1 MSGRNIIP
9 RELSDSIRQ
18 CLGRKVKL
26 TLKVLVKVET
36 KGDKTENRVLAFAS
50 CRLFVLTAKV
60 PTRVDQHFHY
70 LDIQAI
76 ESRKPNQLCL
86 TVCDRVYTYYTTN
99 DEQSSHE
106 VDTMVLNLGTAL
118 KNIFPAAPLTHIIR
132 KVDVQPPKRLSQLE
146 DLERATLGG
155 TRDMGPCG
163 GFSTQYMC
171 MCDYHA
177 LPYREEVAW
186 DVDTI
191 YLSHDTRELYLHDFD
206 YLDQKDLI
214 PIISALEYNTWFR
227 KLRASHSK
235 LSHEAIER
243 ILHVVSKSLSLEEL
257 YLDNIG
263 AKAEFANKLSLA
275 LLSNSS
281 IPLQKLDLSHNPLE
295 DKGLTS
301 LCGLVAKLAPSSC
314 GAVHISNPIGR
325 QAKGLCHLNLSYCGL
340 TSKGVNMLSHSLSVN
355 KYMGQTLTFL
365 SLAGNSLRDDV
376 NNLYNFLAQPNV
388 LKSLDL
394 SGTEC
399 AIDAVFGALL
409 RGCTSSLAHLNIS
422 RNGFGSKKTREMLP
436 SFKQYFT
443 STLALKSLNLSSC
456 KLPADALKNVLLGLA
471 CNENI
476 SEVELDLSSNQ
487 LGTTGAQILESCIH
501 GVRCL
506 SALDISDNGLEAQL
520 GPVVSAISKNKSIHK
535 LTIGRN
541 LHSIKSKYVFH
552 VMEAVVHMIQ
562 EEDCVLESLSFS
574 DSRLKTELHNL
585 LNALGSNHCLQS
597 LDISGNYMGDS
608 GARLLAKALQINSK
622 LQYISYDRNNVTL
635 LGYSD
640 IAYALQSNHSV
651 KFMPFPVHDAMLCM
665 KTAPERTENIMRRI
679 QDTLYRNVS
688 PIKYSNGQAF
698 RLQQGFLLSSTQQ
711 QVDRLVLQTGEV
723 LRALKRQGGEGATN
737 NLQYVDGLIGDA
749 DNSKQL
755 ISHLHDVVIRR
766 DELGNPIETKLH
778 QLSTDLHNVIT
789 NYLQDT
795 VESMVR
801 CAQDKC
807 PNVLAEEKVVDDIR
821 AACLSKSQLPGQ
833 LVEQAIAEQAGS
845 VLLNKV
851 NEVNLAVASTVSDR
865 VIDEVVDSLSKA
877 YKSLQ
882 SGEGGTRKRAST
894 GAEMGS
900 RERGSS
906 ESSSRS
912 ERSDTVSQGDD
923 TSQKSDPSPLATPQL
938 ASKRKSLHGRKL
950 RPQSV
955 VERNALE
962 EAINLFAMT
971 TDEGSVRKLEP
982 CYQEY
987 SDEDEDTSGCVERSK
1002 SFLYTKHER
1011 DRDILLEERDTGEI
1025 VLKEEVE
1032 EEVKGGK
1039 SDLNKEV
1046 GKCCASLDLPVIQT
1060 STLSCG
1066 AANSRKFS
1074 SGDIAGLSDDDT
1086 LDPVSSIPS
1095 SLSVTTKHDL
1105 AESLDSVSELPSSC
1119 GQLQHLGKARPKRV
1133 KTRAP
1138 TRPMGRAEVVEEDHD
1153 ISEGVD
1159 TFFRPGSSTPTTP
1172 LISPDS
1178 ENSPRLLKYESMSSV
1193 DSSPH
1198 TGGGPT
1204 GSERGSMESLT
1215 RSDPLARS
1223 ESDIVHRQRIRSR
1236 DTEEEDEEDEK
1247 AEEEEEPVKERE
1259 EKSRSVSS
1267 LIGKL
1272 ASEAALKRSPDMN
1285 MRKASTSSSVSIS
1298 VMEADKNRN
1307 DEEGKEDS
1315 PPRRMT
1321 GVAKYGMGIGGNIL
1335 AEMKARQ
1342 EKRISVIPKDDDKD
1356 KEERRDASSGKLL
1369 TAVKLRST
1377 GLADSLKSPT
1387 NGYPRGSGAGKSPP
1401 SNRDSSLETGQSPS
1415 TKPVIAALKLRLP
1428 PPLAPKPR
1436 PKSMMGVDVTTGDY
1450 ESSDAPE
1457 EEGNGTPQRSV
1468 RELAAS
1474 LNKGGSGGAEDKK
1487 KSSSLPRNSPA
1498 PAQNA
1503 VKGERESGAIKT
1515 ADIVKGIKMI
1525 KKKKKRAQEL
1535 KESCIDAEEKT
1546 DELDGSRAALLQRQT
1561 SHKHV
1566 LTNDLSI
1573 EDVVNV

>member
-955 VERNALE
+955 V
-962 EAINLFAMT
+962 
-971 TDEGSVRKLEP
+971 
-982 CYQEY
+982 
-987 SDEDEDTSGCVERSK
+987 
-1002 SFLYTKHER
+1002 
-1011 DRDILLEERDTGEI
+1011 
-1025 VLKEEVE
+1025 
-1032 EEVKGGK
+1032 
-1039 SDLNKEV
+1039 
-1046 GKCCASLDLPVIQT
+1046 
-1060 STLSCG
+1060 
-1066 AANSRKFS
+1066 
-1074 SGDIAGLSDDDT
+1074 
-1086 LDPVSSIPS
+1086 
-1095 SLSVTTKHDL
+1095 

>member
-955 VERNALE
+955 V
-962 EAINLFAMT
+962 
-971 TDEGSVRKLEP
+971 
-982 CYQEY
+982 
-987 SDEDEDTSGCVERSK
+987 
-1002 SFLYTKHER
+1002 
-1011 DRDILLEERDTGEI
+1011 
-1025 VLKEEVE
+1025 
-1032 EEVKGGK
+1032 
-1039 SDLNKEV
+1039 
-1046 GKCCASLDLPVIQT
+1046 
-1060 STLSCG
+1060 
-1066 AANSRKFS
+1066 
-1074 SGDIAGLSDDDT
+1074 
-1086 LDPVSSIPS
+1086 
-1095 SLSVTTKHDL
+1095 

-1298 VMEADKNRN
+1298 VMEDKNRN

-1503 VKGERESGAIKT
+1503 GVTPELLIIL
-1515 ADIVKGIKMI
+1515 D
-1525 KKKKKRAQEL
+1525 KRRSTQITNQLEEL

>member
-923 TSQKSDPSPLATPQL
+923 TSQKSDPSPLKLEYLNLATPQL

-955 VERNALE
+955 V
-962 EAINLFAMT
+962 
-971 TDEGSVRKLEP
+971 
-982 CYQEY
+982 
-987 SDEDEDTSGCVERSK
+987 
-1002 SFLYTKHER
+1002 
-1011 DRDILLEERDTGEI
+1011 
-1025 VLKEEVE
+1025 
-1032 EEVKGGK
+1032 
-1039 SDLNKEV
+1039 
-1046 GKCCASLDLPVIQT
+1046 
-1060 STLSCG
+1060 
-1066 AANSRKFS
+1066 
-1074 SGDIAGLSDDDT
+1074 
-1086 LDPVSSIPS
+1086 
-1095 SLSVTTKHDL
+1095 
-1105 AESLDSVSELPSSC
+1105 DSVSELPSSC

>member
-1 MSGRNIIP
+1 MQSYDMDCL
-9 RELSDSIRQ
+9 ELRVVKDSIRQ

-36 KGDKTENRVLAFAS
+36 RGDKTDNRVLAFAS

-70 LDIQAI
+70 LDIQGI

-86 TVCDRVYTYYTTN
+86 TVCDRVYTYYTTHEEN
-99 DEQSSHE
+99 SSHE
-106 VDTMVLNLGTAL
+106 VDTMVLSLGTAL
-118 KNIFPAAPLTHIIR
+118 KNIFPAVPLTHIIR
-132 KVDVQPPKRLSQLE
+132 KVDIQPPKRMQQLE
-146 DLERATLGG
+146 ELERATLGG

-206 YLDQKDLI
+206 YLEQKGMDSNRDLI

-243 ILHVVSKSLSLEEL
+243 ILHVVSKSLSLEEI

-275 LLSNSS
+275 LLSNSN

-295 DKGLTS
+295 DKGLNN
-301 LCGLVAKLAPSSC
+301 LCGLVAKLSPVAG
-314 GAVHISNPIGR
+314 GAIHISNPIGR
-325 QAKGLCHLNLSYCGL
+325 QAKGLSHLNLSQCGL
-340 TSKGVNMLSHSLSVN
+340 TGKGVNMLAHSLSVN
-355 KYMGQTLTFL
+355 KYMCQTLTFL

-376 NNLYNFLAQPNV
+376 NNLYNFLAQPNT
-388 LKSLDL
+388 LKTLDL
-394 SGTEC
+394 SATEC

-409 RGCTSSLAHLNIS
+409 RGCTSSLAHLILS
-422 RNGFGSKKTREMLP
+422 RNSFGSKKTREMLP

-443 STLALKSLNLSSC
+443 STLALKTLTLSQC

-476 SEVELDLSSNQ
+476 SEVDLDLSSNQ
-487 LGTTGAQILESCIH
+487 LSATGAQILESCIH

-506 SALDISDNGLEAQL
+506 SALDISDNGLETQL
-520 GPVVSAISKNKSIHK
+520 GPVVAAISKNKSIKK
-535 LTIGRN
+535 LNIGRN
-541 LHSIKSKYVFH
+541 LNNIKSKHVYH
-552 VMEAVVHMIQ
+552 VMESVVQMIQ
-562 EEDCVLESLSFS
+562 EEDCVLESLSIN
-574 DSRLKTELHNL
+574 DSRLKTDLHNL

-635 LGYSD
+635 QGYSD
-640 IAYALQSNHSV
+640 IAYALQSNYSV

-688 PIKYSNGQAF
+688 PMKYSNGQAF

-723 LRALKRQGGEGATN
+723 VRTLKRSGSDFGGSN
-737 NLQYVDGLIGDA
+737 SLQWAEGLITDA
-749 DNSKQL
+749 DSSKQL
-755 ISHLHDVVIRR
+755 ITHLHDVVLRR
-766 DELGNPIETKLH
+766 DEAGNPIETKLH
-778 QLSTDLHNVIT
+778 QLSTDLHAVIT

-801 CAQDKC
+801 SAQDKC
-807 PNVLAEEKVVDDIR
+807 PNVLSEEKVVNDVR
-821 AACLSKSQLPGQ
+821 AACLAKSQLSYD
-833 LVEQAIAEQAGS
+833 LVESAIVEQAGS
-845 VLLNKV
+845 VILNKV
-851 NEVNLAVASTVSDR
+851 NEVNLAIASTVSDR
-865 VIDEVVDSLSKA
+865 VIDEVVESLSKTC
-877 YKSLQ
+877 KNLQ
-882 SGEGGTRKRAST
+882 SGEAPRKRAST
-894 GAEMGS
+894 GTEMGS

-923 TSQKSDPSPLATPQL
+923 TTSQKSDPSPLATPQL

-955 VERNALE
+955 VGDF
-962 EAINLFAMT
+962 IGW
-971 TDEGSVRKLEP
+971 TDVDRSESTSSTQSVIGSPK
-982 CYQEY
+982 
-987 SDEDEDTSGCVERSK
+987 DK
-1002 SFLYTKHER
+1002 
-1011 DRDILLEERDTGEI
+1011 
-1025 VLKEEVE
+1025 
-1032 EEVKGGK
+1032 
-1039 SDLNKEV
+1039 
-1046 GKCCASLDLPVIQT
+1046 
-1060 STLSCG
+1060 
-1066 AANSRKFS
+1066 
-1074 SGDIAGLSDDDT
+1074 
-1086 LDPVSSIPS
+1086 
-1095 SLSVTTKHDL
+1095 

-1119 GQLQHLGKARPKRV
+1119 GQLQHLGKARPRRV

-1138 TRPMGRAEVVEEDHD
+1138 TRPMGRADLVEEDHD

-1178 ENSPRLLKYESMSSV
+1178 ENSPRLLKYGSTSSV
-1193 DSSPH
+1193 ESSPH
-1198 TGGGPT
+1198 TGGART
-1204 GSERGSMESLT
+1204 GSERGSIESLT
-1215 RSDPLARS
+1215 RSDSLARS
-1223 ESDIVHRQRIRSR
+1223 ESDVTRDSPRPRTKSR
-1236 DTEEEDEEDEK
+1236 DTEDDDD
-1247 AEEEEEPVKERE
+1247 EEEEQSIE
-1259 EKSRSVSS
+1259 EKSSRSVTS

-1272 ASEAALKRSPDMN
+1272 ASEGVLKRSPDISA
-1285 MRKASTSSSVSIS
+1285 RKASTSSNISSID
-1298 VMEADKNRN
+1298 DKSRS
-1307 DEEGKEDS
+1307 EEDGKEDS
-1315 PPRRMT
+1315 PPRKMT
-1321 GVAKYGMGIGGNIL
+1321 GLPKIGIGIGGNIL
-1335 AEMKARQ
+1335 AEMKMMQ
-1342 EKRISVIPKDDDKD
+1342 EKRTSFLP
-1356 KEERRDASSGKLL
+1356 KEEDRDREEKKENPSSSLL
-1369 TAVKLRST
+1369 AGVRLRST

-1387 NGYPRGSGAGKSPP
+1387 NGFPRGSGGNKSPNC
-1401 SNRDSSLETGQSPS
+1401 NRDSCIDTTGLSPN
-1415 TKPVIAALKLRLP
+1415 TKPVITALKPKPP

-1436 PKSMMGVDVTTGDY
+1436 PKSVIGGDHR
-1450 ESSDAPE
+1450 SGMAPE
-1457 EEGNGTPQRSV
+1457 LLVIFDKRRSTLTSNQLEELEETWV
-1468 RELAAS
+1468 
-1474 LNKGGSGGAEDKK
+1474 D
-1487 KSSSLPRNSPA
+1487 
-1498 PAQNA
+1498 
-1503 VKGERESGAIKT
+1503 GERDGDSISGPP
-1515 ADIVKGIKMI
+1515 
-1525 KKKKKRAQEL
+1525 L
-1535 KESCIDAEEKT
+1535 H
-1546 DELDGSRAALLQRQT
+1546 RQT

-1566 LTNDLSI
+1566 LNTDLAL

>member
-1 MSGRNIIP
+1 MTGRNIIT

-70 LDIQAI
+70 LDIQGI
-76 ESRKPNQLCL
+76 ESRRPNQLCL
-86 TVCDRVYTYYTTN
+86 TVCDRVYTYYTTHEEN
-99 DEQSSHE
+99 SSHE
-106 VDTMVLNLGTAL
+106 VDTMVLSLSTAL
-118 KNIFPAAPLTHIIR
+118 KNIFPAVPLTHIIR
-132 KVDVQPPKRLSQLE
+132 KVDIQPSKRMLQLE
-146 DLERATLGG
+146 ELERATLGG

-206 YLDQKDLI
+206 YLEQKDLI

-227 KLRASHSK
+227 KLRCSHSK

-243 ILHVVSKSLSLEEL
+243 ILHVVSKSLSIEEL

-275 LLSNSS
+275 LLSNSN
-281 IPLQKLDLSHNPLE
+281 IPLQKLDISHNPLE
-295 DKGLTS
+295 DK
-301 LCGLVAKLAPSSC
+301 

-325 QAKGLCHLNLSYCGL
+325 QAKGLSHLNLSHCGL
-340 TSKGVNMLSHSLSVN
+340 TGKGVNMLAHSLSVN
-355 KYMGQTLTFL
+355 KYMCQTLTFL
-365 SLAGNSLRDDV
+365 SLGGNSLRDDI
-376 NNLYNFLAQPNV
+376 NNLYNFLAQPNA
-388 LKSLDL
+388 LKTLDL
-394 SGTEC
+394 SATEC

-409 RGCTSSLAHLNIS
+409 RGCTSSLSHLNLS
-422 RNGFGSKKTREMLP
+422 RNSFGSKKTREMLP

-443 STLALKSLNLSSC
+443 STLALKSLTLSHC

-487 LGTTGAQILESCIH
+487 LGGTGAQILESCIH

-506 SALDISDNGLEAQL
+506 SALDISDNGLESQL
-520 GPVVSAISKNKSIHK
+520 GPVVDAISKNKSIKK
-535 LTIGRN
+535 LDLGRN
-541 LHSIKSKYVFH
+541 LINIKSKH
-552 VMEAVVHMIQ
+552 VYPVVESIVKMIQ
-562 EEDCVLESLSFS
+562 EEDCVLESLSIN
-574 DSRLKTELHNL
+574 DSRLKTDLHNL
-585 LNALGSNHCLQS
+585 LNALGSNHCLRN

-635 LGYSD
+635 QGYSD
-640 IAYALQSNHSV
+640 IAYALQSNYSV
-651 KFMPFPVHDAMLCM
+651 KFMPFPVHDCMLCM
-665 KTAPERTENIMRRI
+665 KTAPERTENLMRRI
-679 QDTLYRNVS
+679 QDTLFRNVS
-688 PIKYSNGQAF
+688 PMKYSNGQAF

-723 LRALKRQGGEGATN
+723 VRTLRRSGMEYGGSN
-737 NLQYVDGLIGDA
+737 SLQWAEGLISDA

-755 ISHLHDVVIRR
+755 ISHLHDVVLRR
-766 DELGNPIETKLH
+766 DEAGNPIETKLH
-778 QLSTDLHNVIT
+778 QISSDLHAVIT

-801 CAQDKC
+801 SAQDKC
-807 PNVLAEEKVVDDIR
+807 PNVLSEEKVVDDVR
-821 AACLSKSQLPGQ
+821 AACMAKSQLSSQ
-833 LVEQAIAEQAGS
+833 LVETAIVEQAGS
-845 VLLNKV
+845 VILNKV
-851 NEVNLAVASTVSDR
+851 NEVNLAIASTVSDR
-865 VIDEVVDSLSKA
+865 VIDEVVDSLSKTC
-877 YKSLQ
+877 KNLQ
-882 SGEGGTRKRAST
+882 SGEGHRKRAST
-894 GAEMGS
+894 GTEMGS

-923 TSQKSDPSPLATPQL
+923 TTSQKSDPSPLATPQL

-955 VERNALE
+955 VDYAEANADSRRGSVNRHSAESILNE
-962 EAINLFAMT
+962 DCNDSSCILNSSYINLEFHS
-971 TDEGSVRKLEP
+971 EN
-982 CYQEY
+982 Y
-987 SDEDEDTSGCVERSK
+987 SWNDDSDVFLSIHEAATLPVGCRGFE
-1002 SFLYTKHER
+1002 F
-1011 DRDILLEERDTGEI
+1011 
-1025 VLKEEVE
+1025 KE
-1032 EEVKGGK
+1032 
-1039 SDLNKEV
+1039 KEV
-1046 GKCCASLDLPVIQT
+1046 HEEK
-1060 STLSCG
+1060 STLVM
-1066 AANSRKFS
+1066 RE
-1074 SGDIAGLSDDDT
+1074 
-1086 LDPVSSIPS
+1086 
-1095 SLSVTTKHDL
+1095 

-1119 GQLQHLGKARPKRV
+1119 GQLQHLGKARPRRV

-1138 TRPMGRAEVVEEDHD
+1138 TRPMGRADLVEEDHD

-1178 ENSPRLLKYESMSSV
+1178 ENSLICSPRLLKYGSTSSV
-1193 DSSPH
+1193 ESSPH
-1198 TGGGPT
+1198 TGGART
-1204 GSERGSMESLT
+1204 GSERGSIESLT
-1215 RSDPLARS
+1215 RSDSLARS
-1223 ESDIVHRQRIRSR
+1223 ESDVTRDSPRPRTKSR
-1236 DTEEEDEEDEK
+1236 DTEEEDEE
-1247 AEEEEEPVKERE
+1247 EEEEQSTCIE

-1272 ASEAALKRSPDMN
+1272 ANEAVLKRSPDMSA
-1285 MRKASTSSSVSIS
+1285 RKASTSSNISSID
-1298 VMEADKNRN
+1298 DKSRC
-1307 DEEGKEDS
+1307 DEDSKEDS
-1315 PPRRMT
+1315 PPRKMA
-1321 GVAKYGMGIGGNIL
+1321 GLPKFGMGIGGNIL
-1335 AEMKARQ
+1335 AEMKMMQ
-1342 EKRISVIPKDDDKD
+1342 EKRTSVLNKVGTDLEDDRDREEGR
-1356 KEERRDASSGKLL
+1356 KENPSGGLL
-1369 TAVKLRST
+1369 AGVRLRST

-1387 NGYPRGSGAGKSPP
+1387 NGFPRGSGGSKSPNF
-1401 SNRDSSLETGQSPS
+1401 NRDSCIDTTGPSPN
-1415 TKPVIAALKLRLP
+1415 TKPVITALKPKPP

-1436 PKSMMGVDVTTGDY
+1436 PKSAIGGDRMSGEY
-1450 ESSDAPE
+1450 ESGDGGEEDGPSSAPV
-1457 EEGNGTPQRSV
+1457 RSV
-1468 RELAAS
+1468 REMAAHLAR
-1474 LNKGGSGGAEDKK
+1474 GSVGEESTDVKVRGKSEAEKTRSTVNGIRKIVKK
-1487 KSSSLPRNSPA
+1487 KTHKLKELEETLVDGEHGTASSSGPPLH
-1498 PAQNA
+1498 
-1503 VKGERESGAIKT
+1503 
-1515 ADIVKGIKMI
+1515 
-1525 KKKKKRAQEL
+1525 
-1535 KESCIDAEEKT
+1535 
-1546 DELDGSRAALLQRQT
+1546 RQT

-1566 LTNDLSI
+1566 LTTDLAL

>member
-1 MSGRNIIP
+1 MDCQPLTVLN
-9 RELSDSIRQ
+9 DSIRQ

-36 KGDKTENRVLAFAS
+36 RGDKTDNRVLAFAS

-70 LDIQAI
+70 LDIQGI

-86 TVCDRVYTYYTTN
+86 TVCDRVYTYYTTHEEN
-99 DEQSSHE
+99 SSHE
-106 VDTMVLNLGTAL
+106 VDTMVLSLGTAL
-118 KNIFPAAPLTHIIR
+118 KNIFPAVPLVHIIR
-132 KVDVQPPKRLSQLE
+132 KVDIQPLKRIQQLE
-146 DLERATLGG
+146 ELERATLGG

-206 YLDQKDLI
+206 YLEQKDLI

-243 ILHVVSKSLSLEEL
+243 ILHVVSKSLSLEEV

-275 LLSNSS
+275 LLSNSN

-295 DKGLTS
+295 DKG
-301 LCGLVAKLAPSSC
+301 AI
-314 GAVHISNPIGR
+314 HISNPIGR
-325 QAKGLCHLNLSYCGL
+325 QAKGLSHLNLSHCGL
-340 TSKGVNMLSHSLSVN
+340 TGKGVNMLAHSLSVN
-355 KYMGQTLTFL
+355 KYMCQTLTFL

-376 NNLYNFLAQPNV
+376 NNLYNFLAQPNA
-388 LKSLDL
+388 LKTLDL
-394 SGTEC
+394 SATEC

-409 RGCTSSLAHLNIS
+409 RGCTSSLANLILS
-422 RNGFGSKKTREMLP
+422 RNSFGSKKTREMLP

-443 STLALKSLNLSSC
+443 STLALKTLTLSQC

-476 SEVELDLSSNQ
+476 SEVDLDLSSNQ
-487 LGTTGAQILESCIH
+487 LSATGAQILESCIH

-506 SALDISDNGLEAQL
+506 AALDISDNGLETQL
-520 GPVVSAISKNKSIHK
+520 GPVVAAISKNKSIKK
-535 LTIGRN
+535 LNIGRN
-541 LHSIKSKYVFH
+541 LNNIKSKHVYH
-552 VMEAVVHMIQ
+552 VMESVVQMIQ
-562 EEDCVLESLSFS
+562 EEDCVLESLSIN
-574 DSRLKTELHNL
+574 DSRLKTDLHNL

-597 LDISGNYMGDS
+597 LDISGNYMSDS

-635 LGYSD
+635 QGYSD
-640 IAYALQSNHSV
+640 IAYALQSNYSV

-688 PIKYSNGQAF
+688 PMKYSNGQAF

-723 LRALKRQGGEGATN
+723 VRTIRRSGSDLGGSNSIQWAE
-737 NLQYVDGLIGDA
+737 GLITDA
-749 DNSKQL
+749 DSSKQL
-755 ISHLHDVVIRR
+755 ITHLHDVVLRR
-766 DELGNPIETKLH
+766 DEAGNPIETKLH
-778 QLSTDLHNVIT
+778 QLSADLHAVIT

-801 CAQDKC
+801 SAQDKC
-807 PNVLAEEKVVDDIR
+807 PNVLSEEKVVNDVR
-821 AACLSKSQLPGQ
+821 AACLAKSQLSSE
-833 LVEQAIAEQAGS
+833 LVESAIVEQAGS
-845 VLLNKV
+845 VILNKV
-851 NEVNLAVASTVSDR
+851 NEVNLAIASTVSDR
-865 VIDEVVDSLSKA
+865 VIDEVVESLSKTC
-877 YKSLQ
+877 KNLQ
-882 SGEGGTRKRAST
+882 SGEGPRKRAST
-894 GAEMGS
+894 GTEMGS

-923 TSQKSDPSPLATPQL
+923 TTSQKSDPSPLKLEYLNLATPQL

-955 VERNALE
+955 VDYAEVHAALQQVLVSHHSAE
-962 EAINLFAMT
+962 NFLKVGVISDSIDTM
-971 TDEGSVRKLEP
+971 GSSSECL
-982 CYQEY
+982 
-987 SDEDEDTSGCVERSK
+987 
-1002 SFLYTKHER
+1002 
-1011 DRDILLEERDTGEI
+1011 
-1025 VLKEEVE
+1025 EVE
-1032 EEVKGGK
+1032 ESEFQFEDV
-1039 SDLNKEV
+1039 DLLLPRPQ
-1046 GKCCASLDLPVIQT
+1046 ASPLICNNTSWDLQQNFLT
-1060 STLSCG
+1060 ME
-1066 AANSRKFS
+1066 
-1074 SGDIAGLSDDDT
+1074 
-1086 LDPVSSIPS
+1086 
-1095 SLSVTTKHDL
+1095 

-1119 GQLQHLGKARPKRV
+1119 GQLQHLGKARPRRV

-1138 TRPMGRAEVVEEDHD
+1138 TRPMGRADLVEEDHD

-1178 ENSPRLLKYESMSSV
+1178 ENSPRLLKYGSTSSV
-1193 DSSPH
+1193 ESSPH
-1198 TGGGPT
+1198 TGGGRT
-1204 GSERGSMESLT
+1204 GSERGSIESLT
-1215 RSDPLARS
+1215 RSDSLARS
-1223 ESDIVHRQRIRSR
+1223 ESDVTRDSPRPRTKSR
-1236 DTEEEDEEDEK
+1236 DTEEEDEE
-1247 AEEEEEPVKERE
+1247 EEEEQSME
-1259 EKSRSVSS
+1259 EKSSRSVSS

-1272 ASEAALKRSPDMN
+1272 ASEGVLKRSPDMSA
-1285 MRKASTSSSVSIS
+1285 RKASTSSNIS
-1298 VMEADKNRN
+1298 SMDDKSRS
-1307 DEEGKEDS
+1307 EEDCKEDS
-1315 PPRRMT
+1315 PPRKMAGLPKI
-1321 GVAKYGMGIGGNIL
+1321 GVGIGGNIL
-1335 AEMKARQ
+1335 AEMKMMQ
-1342 EKRISVIPKDDDKD
+1342 EKRTSFLPKDDDRD
-1356 KEERRDASSGKLL
+1356 KEEKKDNPSSSLLAS
-1369 TAVKLRST
+1369 VRLRST

-1387 NGYPRGSGAGKSPP
+1387 NGFPRGSSGNKSPNC
-1401 SNRDSSLETGQSPS
+1401 NRDSC
-1415 TKPVIAALKLRLP
+1415 I
-1428 PPLAPKPR
+1428 
-1436 PKSMMGVDVTTGDY
+1436 DTTGM
-1450 ESSDAPE
+1450 APE
-1457 EEGNGTPQRSV
+1457 LLVIFDKRRSTLSNKELEELEETWVDGEQS
-1468 RELAAS
+1468 A
-1474 LNKGGSGGAEDKK
+1474 GST
-1487 KSSSLPRNSPA
+1487 
-1498 PAQNA
+1498 
-1503 VKGERESGAIKT
+1503 SGPP
-1515 ADIVKGIKMI
+1515 
-1525 KKKKKRAQEL
+1525 
-1535 KESCIDAEEKT
+1535 
-1546 DELDGSRAALLQRQT
+1546 LQRQT

-1566 LTNDLSI
+1566 LTTDLVL

>member
-1 MSGRNIIP
+1 MTGRNIIA

-36 KGDKTENRVLAFAS
+36 RGDKTDNRVLAFAS
-50 CRLFVLTAKV
+50 CRLFVLTAKI

-70 LDIQAI
+70 LDIQGI

-86 TVCDRVYTYYTTN
+86 TVCDRVYTYYTTHEDN
-99 DEQSSHE
+99 SSHE
-106 VDTMVLNLGTAL
+106 VDTMVLSLGTAL
-118 KNIFPAAPLTHIIR
+118 KNIFPAVPLTHIIR
-132 KVDVQPPKRLSQLE
+132 KVDIQPSKRMQQLE
-146 DLERATLGG
+146 ELERATLGG

-206 YLDQKDLI
+206 YLEQKDLI

-243 ILHVVSKSLSLEEL
+243 ILHVVSKSLSLEEV

-275 LLSNSS
+275 LLSNSN

-295 DKGLTS
+295 DKG
-301 LCGLVAKLAPSSC
+301 AI
-314 GAVHISNPIGR
+314 HISNPIGR
-325 QAKGLCHLNLSYCGL
+325 QAKGLSHLNLSQCGL
-340 TSKGVNMLSHSLSVN
+340 TGKGVNMLAHSLSVN
-355 KYMGQTLTFL
+355 KYMCQTLTFL

-376 NNLYNFLAQPNV
+376 NNLYNFLAQPNT
-388 LKSLDL
+388 LKTLDL
-394 SGTEC
+394 SATEC

-409 RGCTSSLAHLNIS
+409 RGCTSSLAHLILS
-422 RNGFGSKKTREMLP
+422 RNSFGSKKTREMLP

-443 STLALKSLNLSSC
+443 STLALKTLTLSQC

-476 SEVELDLSSNQ
+476 SEVDLDLSSNQ
-487 LGTTGAQILESCIH
+487 LSATGAQILESCIH

-506 SALDISDNGLEAQL
+506 SALDISDNGLETQL
-520 GPVVSAISKNKSIHK
+520 GPVVAAISKNKSIKK
-535 LTIGRN
+535 LNIGRN
-541 LHSIKSKYVFH
+541 LNNIKSKHVYH
-552 VMEAVVHMIQ
+552 VMESVVQMIQ
-562 EEDCVLESLSFS
+562 EEDCVLESLSIN
-574 DSRLKTELHNL
+574 DSRLKTDLHNL

-635 LGYSD
+635 QGYSD
-640 IAYALQSNHSV
+640 IAYALQSNYCV

-688 PIKYSNGQAF
+688 PMKYSNGQAF

-723 LRALKRQGGEGATN
+723 VRTLRRSGSDFGGSN
-737 NLQYVDGLIGDA
+737 SLQWAEGLITDA
-749 DNSKQL
+749 DSSKQL
-755 ISHLHDVVIRR
+755 ITHLHDVVLRR
-766 DELGNPIETKLH
+766 DEAGNPIETKLH
-778 QLSTDLHNVIT
+778 QLSTDLHTVIT

-801 CAQDKC
+801 SAQDKC
-807 PNVLAEEKVVDDIR
+807 PNVLSEEKVVNDVR
-821 AACLSKSQLPGQ
+821 AACLAKSQLSYD
-833 LVEQAIAEQAGS
+833 LVESAIVEQAGS
-845 VLLNKV
+845 VILNKV
-851 NEVNLAVASTVSDR
+851 NEVNLAIASTVSDR
-865 VIDEVVDSLSKA
+865 VIDEVVESLSKTC
-877 YKSLQ
+877 KNLQ
-882 SGEGGTRKRAST
+882 SGEGPRKRAST
-894 GAEMGS
+894 GTEMGS

-923 TSQKSDPSPLATPQL
+923 TTSQKSDPSPLATPQL

-955 VERNALE
+955 VDYAEVHAALKQVLVNRHS
-962 EAINLFAMT
+962 ADHI
-971 TDEGSVRKLEP
+971 
-982 CYQEY
+982 
-987 SDEDEDTSGCVERSK
+987 
-1002 SFLYTKHER
+1002 
-1011 DRDILLEERDTGEI
+1011 
-1025 VLKEEVE
+1025 LKEGVS
-1032 EEVKGGK
+1032 
-1039 SDLNKEV
+1039 SDSVDIMRQSTK
-1046 GKCCASLDLPVIQT
+1046 SLDVQERELWIEDMKGFLP
-1060 STLSCG
+1060 
-1066 AANSRKFS
+1066 
-1074 SGDIAGLSDDDT
+1074 
-1086 LDPVSSIPS
+1086 IPRS
-1095 SLSVTTKHDL
+1095 SLQVCSGTSEEFLHNFLTAE

-1119 GQLQHLGKARPKRV
+1119 GQLQHLGKARPRRV

-1138 TRPMGRAEVVEEDHD
+1138 TRPMGRADLVEEDHD

-1178 ENSPRLLKYESMSSV
+1178 ENSPRLLKYGSTSSV
-1193 DSSPH
+1193 ESSPH
-1198 TGGGPT
+1198 TGGART
-1204 GSERGSMESLT
+1204 GSERGSIESLT
-1215 RSDPLARS
+1215 RSDSLARS
-1223 ESDIVHRQRIRSR
+1223 ESDVTRDSPRPRTKSR
-1236 DTEEEDEEDEK
+1236 ETDD
-1247 AEEEEEPVKERE
+1247 EEEEEEEQSIE
-1259 EKSRSVSS
+1259 EKSSRSVTS

-1272 ASEAALKRSPDMN
+1272 ASEGVMKRSPDMSA
-1285 MRKASTSSSVSIS
+1285 RKASTSSNISSID
-1298 VMEADKNRN
+1298 DKSRS
-1307 DEEGKEDS
+1307 EEDGKEDS
-1315 PPRRMT
+1315 PPRKMV
-1321 GVAKYGMGIGGNIL
+1321 GLPKIGMGIGGNIL
-1335 AEMKARQ
+1335 AEMKMMQ
-1342 EKRISVIPKDDDKD
+1342 EKRTSFLP
-1356 KEERRDASSGKLL
+1356 KEEDRDREEKKEIPSSSLL
-1369 TAVKLRST
+1369 SGVRLRST

-1387 NGYPRGSGAGKSPP
+1387 NGFPRGSGGNKSPNC
-1401 SNRDSSLETGQSPS
+1401 NRDSCIDSTGMAPELLVIFDKRRSTLTSNQLEELEETWVDGERDGGSNS
-1415 TKPVIAALKLRLP
+1415 G
-1428 PPLAPKPR
+1428 PPL
-1436 PKSMMGVDVTTGDY
+1436 
-1450 ESSDAPE
+1450 
-1457 EEGNGTPQRSV
+1457 
-1468 RELAAS
+1468 L
-1474 LNKGGSGGAEDKK
+1474 
-1487 KSSSLPRNSPA
+1487 
-1498 PAQNA
+1498 
-1503 VKGERESGAIKT
+1503 
-1515 ADIVKGIKMI
+1515 
-1525 KKKKKRAQEL
+1525 
-1535 KESCIDAEEKT
+1535 
-1546 DELDGSRAALLQRQT
+1546 RQT

-1566 LTNDLSI
+1566 LTTDLAL

>member
-1 MSGRNIIP
+1 MQSYDMDCL
-9 RELSDSIRQ
+9 ELRVVKDSIRQ

-36 KGDKTENRVLAFAS
+36 RGDKTDNRVLAFAS

-70 LDIQAI
+70 LDIQGI

-86 TVCDRVYTYYTTN
+86 TVCDRVYTYYTTHEEN
-99 DEQSSHE
+99 SSHE
-106 VDTMVLNLGTAL
+106 VDTMVLSLGTAL
-118 KNIFPAAPLTHIIR
+118 KNIFPAVPLTHIIR
-132 KVDVQPPKRLSQLE
+132 KVDIQPPKRMQQLE
-146 DLERATLGG
+146 ELERATLGG

-206 YLDQKDLI
+206 YLEQKGMDSNRDLI

-243 ILHVVSKSLSLEEL
+243 ILHVVSKSLSLEEI

-275 LLSNSS
+275 LLSNSN

-295 DKGLTS
+295 DKGLNN
-301 LCGLVAKLAPSSC
+301 LCGLVAKLSPVAG
-314 GAVHISNPIGR
+314 GAIHISNPIGR
-325 QAKGLCHLNLSYCGL
+325 QAKGLSHLNLSQCGL
-340 TSKGVNMLSHSLSVN
+340 TGKGVNMLAHSLSVN
-355 KYMGQTLTFL
+355 KYMCQTLTFL

-376 NNLYNFLAQPNV
+376 NNLYNFLAQPNT
-388 LKSLDL
+388 LKTLDL
-394 SGTEC
+394 SATEC

-409 RGCTSSLAHLNIS
+409 RGCTSSLAHLILS
-422 RNGFGSKKTREMLP
+422 RNSFGSKKTREMLP

-443 STLALKSLNLSSC
+443 STLALKTLTLSQC

-476 SEVELDLSSNQ
+476 SEVDLDLSSNQ
-487 LGTTGAQILESCIH
+487 LSATGAQILESCIH

-506 SALDISDNGLEAQL
+506 SALDISDNGLETQL
-520 GPVVSAISKNKSIHK
+520 GPVVAAISKNKSIKK
-535 LTIGRN
+535 LNIGRN
-541 LHSIKSKYVFH
+541 LNNIKSKHVYH
-552 VMEAVVHMIQ
+552 VMESVVQMIQ
-562 EEDCVLESLSFS
+562 EEDCVLESLSIN
-574 DSRLKTELHNL
+574 DSRLKTDLHNL

-635 LGYSD
+635 QGYSD
-640 IAYALQSNHSV
+640 IAYALQSNYSV

-688 PIKYSNGQAF
+688 PMKYSNGQAF

-723 LRALKRQGGEGATN
+723 VRTLKRSGSDFGGSN
-737 NLQYVDGLIGDA
+737 SLQWAEGLITDA
-749 DNSKQL
+749 DSSKQL
-755 ISHLHDVVIRR
+755 ITHLHDVVLRR
-766 DELGNPIETKLH
+766 DEAGNPIETKLH
-778 QLSTDLHNVIT
+778 QLSTDLHAVIT

-801 CAQDKC
+801 SAQDKC
-807 PNVLAEEKVVDDIR
+807 PNVLSEEKVVNDVR
-821 AACLSKSQLPGQ
+821 AACLAKSQLSYD
-833 LVEQAIAEQAGS
+833 LVESAIVEQAGS
-845 VLLNKV
+845 VILNKV
-851 NEVNLAVASTVSDR
+851 NEVNLAIASTVSDR
-865 VIDEVVDSLSKA
+865 VIDEVVESLSKTC
-877 YKSLQ
+877 KNLQ
-882 SGEGGTRKRAST
+882 SGEAPRKRAST
-894 GAEMGS
+894 GTEMGS

-923 TSQKSDPSPLATPQL
+923 TTSQKSDPSPLATPQL

-955 VERNALE
+955 V
-962 EAINLFAMT
+962 
-971 TDEGSVRKLEP
+971 
-982 CYQEY
+982 
-987 SDEDEDTSGCVERSK
+987 
-1002 SFLYTKHER
+1002 
-1011 DRDILLEERDTGEI
+1011 
-1025 VLKEEVE
+1025 
-1032 EEVKGGK
+1032 
-1039 SDLNKEV
+1039 
-1046 GKCCASLDLPVIQT
+1046 
-1060 STLSCG
+1060 
-1066 AANSRKFS
+1066 
-1074 SGDIAGLSDDDT
+1074 
-1086 LDPVSSIPS
+1086 
-1095 SLSVTTKHDL
+1095 

-1119 GQLQHLGKARPKRV
+1119 GQLQHLGKARPRRV

-1138 TRPMGRAEVVEEDHD
+1138 TRPMGRADLVEEDHD

-1178 ENSPRLLKYESMSSV
+1178 ENSPRLLKYGSTSSV
-1193 DSSPH
+1193 ESSPH
-1198 TGGGPT
+1198 TGGART
-1204 GSERGSMESLT
+1204 GSERGSIESLT
-1215 RSDPLARS
+1215 RSDSLARS
-1223 ESDIVHRQRIRSR
+1223 ESDVTRDSPRPRTKSR
-1236 DTEEEDEEDEK
+1236 DTEDDDD
-1247 AEEEEEPVKERE
+1247 EEEEQSIE
-1259 EKSRSVSS
+1259 EKSSRSVTS

-1272 ASEAALKRSPDMN
+1272 ASEGVLKRSPDISA
-1285 MRKASTSSSVSIS
+1285 RKASTSSNISSID
-1298 VMEADKNRN
+1298 DKSRS
-1307 DEEGKEDS
+1307 EEDGKEDS
-1315 PPRRMT
+1315 PPRKMT
-1321 GVAKYGMGIGGNIL
+1321 GLPKIGIGIGGNIL
-1335 AEMKARQ
+1335 AEMKMMQ
-1342 EKRISVIPKDDDKD
+1342 EKRTSFLP
-1356 KEERRDASSGKLL
+1356 KEEDRDREEKKENPSSSLL
-1369 TAVKLRST
+1369 AGVRLRST

-1387 NGYPRGSGAGKSPP
+1387 NGFPRGSGGNKSPNC
-1401 SNRDSSLETGQSPS
+1401 NRDSCIDTTGLSPN
-1415 TKPVIAALKLRLP
+1415 TKPVITALKPKPP

-1436 PKSMMGVDVTTGDY
+1436 PKSVIGGDHR
-1450 ESSDAPE
+1450 SGMAPE
-1457 EEGNGTPQRSV
+1457 LLVIFDKRRSTLTSNQLEELEETWV
-1468 RELAAS
+1468 
-1474 LNKGGSGGAEDKK
+1474 D
-1487 KSSSLPRNSPA
+1487 
-1498 PAQNA
+1498 
-1503 VKGERESGAIKT
+1503 GERDGDSISGPP
-1515 ADIVKGIKMI
+1515 
-1525 KKKKKRAQEL
+1525 L
-1535 KESCIDAEEKT
+1535 H
-1546 DELDGSRAALLQRQT
+1546 RQT

-1566 LTNDLSI
+1566 LNTDLAL